1 LQTIDQVER
10 SLPMKWAPVIGAVSV
25 LTLLSG
31 CSRGP
36 VAGIDP
42 FGPTTIPPPGTRAV
56 QGPVVAPAEVDP
68 YYSGPVSTAPRL
80 VPVGPQSGTINS
92 APAASAPTGFATQ
105 NVQQDDWRR
114 AELAPATGRLQPV
127 SSSFLASDPG
137 GSAVR
142 ASAEE
147 TDGANVARAEYRE
160 NTNGLNWQQ
169 PSTSMATSART
180 VTTGSPSRVELAQ
193 LPRNASGG
201 SQAAAATNGSSPAA
215 ASVSRY
221 GFSHD
226 YRWLKGQ
233 LEYSAAQQQ
242 WKLRYIPIDGQTD
255 RFGGSVVLESVPE
268 LSNFRSGDF
277 IQVQGVVQG
286 QNAAASP
293 GGSAYR
299 ITRLARLQ

>member
-1 LQTIDQVER
+1 
-10 SLPMKWAPVIGAVSV
+10 
-25 LTLLSG
+25 
-31 CSRGP
+31 
-36 VAGIDP
+36 
-42 FGPTTIPPPGTRAV
+42 
-56 QGPVVAPAEVDP
+56 
-68 YYSGPVSTAPRL
+68 

-105 NVQQDDWRR
+105 EVQQDDWRR
-114 AELAPATGRLQPV
+114 ADLAPATGRLRPV
-127 SSSFLASDPG
+127 SASFLASDPG

-142 ASAEE
+142 ASAELS
-147 TDGANVARAEYRE
+147 DGGNVAGNEYRE
-160 NTNGLNWQQ
+160 STSRLNWQQ
-169 PSTSMATSART
+169 PGTSTATSAGT
-180 VTTGSPSRVELAQ
+180 VTPGSPSRVELAQ
-193 LPRNASGG
+193 LPRSASRGN
-201 SQAAAATNGSSPAA
+201 QVTAATASTSPTA

-268 LSNFRSGDF
+268 LSSFRNGDF

-293 GGSAYR
+293 NGAAYR

>member
-1 LQTIDQVER
+1 
-10 SLPMKWAPVIGAVSV
+10 MKWAPVIGAVSV

-56 QGPVVAPAEVDP
+56 QGPVVAPAQVDP

-92 APAASAPTGFATQ
+92 APAASAPTGFVSQ
-105 NVQQDDWRR
+105 NVEQDDWRR
-114 AELAPATGRLQPV
+114 ADLAPATGRLRPV

-142 ASAEE
+142 ASAELS
-147 TDGANVARAEYRE
+147 DAGNVARTEYRE
-160 NTNGLNWQQ
+160 STSRLNWQQ
-169 PSTSMATSART
+169 PGASTATSART
-180 VTTGSPSRVELAQ
+180 VTSGSLTRVELAQ
-193 LPRNASGG
+193 LPRNASRGD
-201 SQAAAATNGSSPAA
+201 QVTAATASASPAA
-215 ASVSRY
+215 APVARY

-268 LSNFRSGDF
+268 LSNFRNGDF
-277 IQVQGVVQG
+277 IQVQGVAQG
-286 QNAAASP
+286 QNATASP
-293 GGSAYR
+293 NGTAYR